1 MTHLTAIEIV
11 DFLDGQLD
19 TQRAAHLD
27 DCAVCRAQ
35 ADQLRATLEG
45 TALDIPEPSP
55 LFWEHFSTQVRDR
68 VAKEQVEGTG
78 LTAWLAEWPRTALAT
93 CAAIVLLTLAGATI
107 IRRESPRSPEPT
119 VPPTA
124 ADALFTDDM
133 AAEVAWAEVQKA
145 AERVGLDE
153 AHQAGITAPQE
164 SAERAIR
171 QLTDR
176 ERQELISLLEA
187 EMKRSG
193 A

>member
-1 MTHLTAIEIV
+1 MTHLTAIEVV
-11 DFLDGQLD
+11 DFLDGRLD
-19 TQRAAHLD
+19 TRRAAHLD
-27 DCAVCRAQ
+27 DCALCRAQ
-35 ADQLRATLEG
+35 ADQLRATLDG

-55 LFWEHFSTQVRDR
+55 LFWEHFSAQVRDR
-68 VAKEQVEGTG
+68 VAQEHVEGTRVP
-78 LTAWLAEWPRTALAT
+78 ARLAGWPRTALAT
-93 CAAIVLLTLAGATI
+93 CAAIVLLTLAGATF
-107 IRRESPRSPEPT
+107 IRREDPRPPEPT
-119 VPPTA
+119 VPSSA
-124 ADALFTDDM
+124 ADALFTDDV

-171 QLTDR
+171 QLTER

-187 EMKRSG
+187 EMRRSG